1 MRHFILVV
9 ALTLCASAAACQDGG
24 EPTTAPTLRLPS
36 TPSGCPVPAM
46 AAVDPASVL
55 VPGPSDGLAPTTA
68 RGEPMIIVGVVL
80 DPACRPAAGAT
91 LNIWHT
97 DSRGLYRPAG
107 RSQGNYYQ
115 GVVLT
120 DANGRFRLESIRPA
134 QYPEPG
140 APPAHVHLELRHD
153 SGRLN
158 SEIIFTTD
166 PAPVTTVRSGRR
178 MPIFLFQRDNAFYG
192 EVAFVLEKL

>member
-1 MRHFILVV
+1 MRRFIMVV
-9 ALTLCASAAACQDGG
+9 ALTVCALAAACQDSGG
-24 EPTTAPTLRLPS
+24 PSTAPTFRLPS
-36 TPSGCPVPAM
+36 APPGCPVPPVV
-46 AAVDPASVL
+46 AASPDSVL
-55 VPGPSDGLAPTTA
+55 VPGPSNGLPKTPA
-68 RGEPMIIVGVVL
+68 RGEPMVIMGVVL
-80 DPACRPAAGAT
+80 DPACHPATGAT
-91 LNIWHT
+91 VKLWHT
-97 DSRGLYRPAG
+97 DSRGLYGPEDDDCC
-107 RSQGNYYQ
+107 YYQ

-166 PAPVTTVRSGRR
+166 PTPVTIVRASRR

-192 EVAFVLEKL
+192 EVAFVLEKV